1 MKQLLVFF
9 ICVFM
14 MLSCTNAEKDVSV
27 SDNTDSQEQ
36 IEAEPQFKIE
46 TIKDSEELEEFMAN
60 TKHSE
65 KYLSYDKISCI
76 GELYCAY
83 VNVSFNN
90 IFLSAKY
97 ELKDKNGEIIRVYLI
112 DNPGV
117 NAQYQGVS
125 DLRNYPV
132 SNEYSF
138 ASFKYEDVIYQYS
151 FPTNHVGEGRLA
163 TILLPFT
170 DKSDSYI
177 LLVSE
182 NGSFSDYPI
191 DGEETFISRLL
202 NADTVASAKAEL
214 EKCILGE

>member
-1 MKQLLVFF
+1 
-9 ICVFM
+9 
-14 MLSCTNAEKDVSV
+14 MLFC
-27 SDNTDSQEQ
+27 
-36 IEAEPQFKIE
+36 
-46 TIKDSEELEEFMAN
+46 LENGM
-60 TKHSE
+60 
-65 KYLSYDKISCI
+65 Y
-76 GELYCAY
+76 
-83 VNVSFNN
+83 NVSFNS

-182 NGSFSDYPI
+182 NGSFSDYPT

>member
-14 MLSCTNAEKDVSV
+14 LFSCANTEKDVSV
-27 SDNTDSQEQ
+27 SDNMDTQEQ
-36 IEAEPQFKIE
+36 IESEPDFE
-46 TIKDSEELEEFMAN
+46 VVTIKDREELEDFFADKKFSGE
-60 TKHSE
+60 
-65 KYLSYDKISCI
+65 YLSYDKISCI

-83 VNVSFNN
+83 VNVSND
-90 IFLSAKY
+90 IISSVRY
-97 ELKDKNGEIIRVYLI
+97 ELKDKNDEIIRVYLR
-112 DNPGV
+112 DHPGV

-125 DLRNYPV
+125 DLRSYPV
-132 SNEYSF
+132 SNVYSF

-151 FPTNHVGEGRLA
+151 FPTDHVGAGML
-163 TILLPFT
+163 TGILLPFT

-177 LLVSE
+177 LLVRE
-182 NGSFSDYPI
+182 NSAFADYPI